1 MGQKE
6 IGAELRQDWELKE
19 VQTGNVDLILKT
31 NKQTTF
37 VTVPKLTEWRDRH
50 TGQRRVTDFFLM
62 VILKVYLLGQ
72 KGI

>member
-37 VTVPKLTEWRDRH
+37 VTVPKLTEWRVRH

-72 KGI
+72 RGI

>member
-31 NKQTTF
+31 NKQTNNF
-37 VTVPKLTEWRDRH
+37 CDSSEVN
-50 TGQRRVTDFFLM
+50 RVESQT
-62 VILKVYLLGQ
+62 YRSEESY
-72 KGI
+72 